1 MNGMNRILSYNSPS
15 PISVPKDKLRRF
27 YPIVLFHEHTYKN
40 DHSIE
45 KCVKINTGDEHHGEF
60 IRTVKKRVAKML
72 EDNSRDWMLI
82 AQNSKYED
90 RLCGR
95 EQMMNHSPTIQIAN
109 TIYSH
114 NPHNPCPQDQIDMKP
129 KRRRGNLPK
138 AVTALLKDWL
148 AKHKKHPY
156 PTEEEKL
163 LLSKETKL
171 SLQQIS
177 NWFINARR
185 RHLPHLLESEAA
197 GVSKSSNTSQSSPEL
212 DIYPYEATESA
223 EDSDNRLRCSS
234 GRINNKTGGVKK
246 PKPYT
251 AISHKRKVVSVSV

>member
-1 MNGMNRILSYNSPS
+1 MDHHMNQIQSWNNPA
-15 PISVPKDKLRRF
+15 PIIIPKDKLRTF
-27 YPIVLFHEHTYKN
+27 SPVVLFHEHN
-40 DHSIE
+40 SIE
-45 KCVKINTGDEHHGEF
+45 ECSKIHTGDEHHGEF
-60 IRTVKKRVAKML
+60 IRIVKRRVDEML
-72 EDNSRDWMLI
+72 LMNSRDWMMI
-82 AQNSKYED
+82 AEKSKYEK
-90 RLCGR
+90 RLLFR
-95 EQMMNHSPTIQIAN
+95 EDHIPQSAILAN
-109 TIYSH
+109 SIYSH
-114 NPHNPCPQDQIDMKP
+114 NPLTHLPHSQDHLDLTMKP

-185 RHLPHLLESEAA
+185 RHLPHLLENEH
-197 GVSKSSNTSQSSPEL
+197 SSNQPAPEL

-223 EDSDNRLRCSS
+223 DSDNRLRCSS
-234 GRINNKTGGVKK
+234 RINNKTGGIKK
-246 PKPYT
+246 SKTYNLQQ
-251 AISHKRKVVSVSV
+251 HKRKLSTL

>member
-1 MNGMNRILSYNSPS
+1 MEQMNQILSWNNPA
-15 PISVPKDKLRRF
+15 PIIQRKDKLRTF
-27 YPIVLFHEHTYKN
+27 CPIVLFHEHTYKN
-40 DHSIE
+40 GNSVE
-45 KCVKINTGDEHHGEF
+45 ECVKIHTGDEHHGEF
-60 IRTVKKRVAKML
+60 IRSWKKRVDAML
-72 EDNSRDWMLI
+72 QMNSRDWMII
-82 AQNSKYED
+82 AENSKYEK
-90 RLCGR
+90 RLLCGR
-95 EQMMNHSPTIQIAN
+95 EDHMPQSAILAN
-109 TIYSH
+109 SIYSH
-114 NPHNPCPQDQIDMKP
+114 NPLSHHPHSQDQIDLTIKP

-185 RHLPHLLESEAA
+185 RHLPHLLENEHSMNNQPA
-197 GVSKSSNTSQSSPEL
+197 PEL

-234 GRINNKTGGVKK
+234 RINNKTGGVKK
-246 PKPYT
+246 PKPYNMQ
-251 AISHKRKVVSVSV
+251 HKRKTVSAL

>member
-1 MNGMNRILSYNSPS
+1 MNQIQSWNNPA
-15 PISVPKDKLRRF
+15 PIIIPKDKLRTF
-27 YPIVLFHEHTYKN
+27 SPVVLFHEHN
-40 DHSIE
+40 SIE
-45 KCVKINTGDEHHGEF
+45 ECSKIHTGDEHHGEF
-60 IRTVKKRVAKML
+60 IRTIKRRVDEML
-72 EDNSRDWMLI
+72 LMNSRDWMMI
-82 AQNSKYED
+82 AEKS
-90 RLCGR
+90 
-95 EQMMNHSPTIQIAN
+95 NHLDLT
-109 TIYSH
+109 
-114 NPHNPCPQDQIDMKP
+114 MKP

-185 RHLPHLLESEAA
+185 RHLPHLLENEH
-197 GVSKSSNTSQSSPEL
+197 SSNQPAPEL

-223 EDSDNRLRCSS
+223 DSDNRLRCSS
-234 GRINNKTGGVKK
+234 RINNKTGGIKK
-246 PKPYT
+246 SKTYNLQQ
-251 AISHKRKVVSVSV
+251 HKRKLSTL